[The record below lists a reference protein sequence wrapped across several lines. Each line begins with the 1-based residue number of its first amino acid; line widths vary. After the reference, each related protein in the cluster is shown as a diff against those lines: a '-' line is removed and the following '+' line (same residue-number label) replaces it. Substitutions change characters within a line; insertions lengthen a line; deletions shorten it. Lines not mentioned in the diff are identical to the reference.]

1 MNLDALQ
8 NAPQSLLDAVQFQIE
23 KDLSLIGF
31 EFQKAKYPHLAAM
44 LPELVLAVEKAQ
56 QERPALLLKAVVRV
70 DLSQSQWQKTRNMNG
85 ELSEN
90 QAKAILLRCF
100 QKVYS
105 RKTRGAQ

>member
-8 NAPQSLLDAVQFQIE
+8 NAPQSLMDAVQFQIE

-31 EFQKAKYPHLAAM
+31 EFQKAQYPHLAAM

-56 QERPALLLKAVVRV
+56 QERPTLLLKAIVRV
-70 DLSQSQWQKTRNMNG
+70 DLSQSQWQKARNMQGDLN
-85 ELSEN
+85 EN

>member
-1 MNLDALQ
+1 M
-8 NAPQSLLDAVQFQIE
+8 DAVQFQIE

-31 EFQKAKYPHLAAM
+31 EFQKAQYPHLAAM
-44 LPELVLAVEKAQ
+44 LPELVLAIEKAQ
-56 QERPALLLKAVVRV
+56 QERPGLLLKAVVRV
-70 DLSQSQWQKTRNMNG
+70 DLSQSQWQKARNMKG
-85 ELSEN
+85 ELAEN

>member
-1 MNLDALQ
+1 MNIDALQ

-31 EFQKAKYPHLAAM
+31 AFNQPHYPDLAAM
-44 LPELVLAVEKAQ
+44 VPELISAVERAQ
-56 QERPALLLKAVVRV
+56 QERPSLLLKAIVRV
-70 DLSQSQWQKTRNMNG
+70 DLSQTQWSKARNMSGNI
-85 ELSEN
+85 SEN

-105 RKTRGAQ
+105 RKTYSH

>member
-1 MNLDALQ
+1 M
-8 NAPQSLLDAVQFQIE
+8 DAVQFQIE

-31 EFQKAKYPHLAAM
+31 EFQKAQYPNLAAM

-56 QERPALLLKAVVRV
+56 EERPSLLLKAVVRV
-70 DLSQSQWQKTRNMNG
+70 DLSQSQWQKTRNMKG
-85 ELSEN
+85 ELAEN

-105 RKTRGAQ
+105 RKTLETP

>member
-8 NAPQSLLDAVQFQIE
+8 NAPQSLMDAVQFQIE

-31 EFQKAKYPHLAAM
+31 EFQKAQYPHLAAM
-44 LPELVLAVEKAQ
+44 LPELVLAIEIAQ
-56 QERPALLLKAVVRV
+56 KERPGLLLKAVVRV
-70 DLSQSQWQKTRNMNG
+70 DLSQSQWQKARNMKG
-85 ELSEN
+85 ELAEN

-105 RKTRGAQ
+105 RKSRGAQ

>member
-8 NAPQSLLDAVQFQIE
+8 NAPQSLMDAVQFQIE

-31 EFQKAKYPHLAAM
+31 EFQKAQYPHLAAM
-44 LPELVLAVEKAQ
+44 LPELVLAIEKAQ
-56 QERPALLLKAVVRV
+56 QERPGLLLKAVVRV
-70 DLSQSQWQKTRNMNG
+70 DLSQSQWQKARNMKG
-85 ELSEN
+85 ELAEN

-105 RKTRGAQ
+105 RKSRGAQ